1 MGNIKD
7 VLEGY
12 VEVGKFNSRIIKK
25 LDDECEE
32 HFCICSGGCN
42 TCDKCGIVEPV
53 TELIWE
59 SDEEWWYS
67 KWNNQNKYV
76 ALCEACFS

>member
-1 MGNIKD
+1 MGIIKD
-7 VLEGY
+7 VLE
-12 VEVGKFNSRIIKK
+12 
-25 LDDECEE
+25 ECGVMDQAYI
-32 HFCICSGGCN
+32 CICSDGCN

-53 TELIWE
+53 TELIWD